1 MGQPGLAVGHGV
13 CGAPAAAKQG
23 AGAEAAAAGVAADV
37 ELQLPPPLLPQQP
50 CTSGRCIDCS
60 Y

>member
-1 MGQPGLAVGHGV
+1 MGQLELAVGHGV

-23 AGAEAAAAGVAADV
+23 AGAEAAGVAADV

>member
-1 MGQPGLAVGHGV
+1 MGQPGWAVGRGV

-23 AGAEAAAAGVAADV
+23 AGAEAGVAADV

-50 CTSGRCIDCS
+50 CTSGHCIDCS